1 MGAQNPASVHVQRRN
16 HVKARRNQCRRGGKS
31 GKHPLIIQPWNVEGQ
46 ESASADQVAMT
57 PAVKMEV
64 ALKMFPAVWVV
75 ENFANFIARSASS
88 SSSSS
93 SLFRLRLLRW
103 LVHA

>member
-1 MGAQNPASVHVQRRN
+1 M
-16 HVKARRNQCRRGGKS
+16 
-31 GKHPLIIQPWNVEGQ
+31 IQQSRNVEDQ
-46 ESASADQVAMT
+46 ENASADQVAMI
-57 PAVKMEV
+57 PAVKIEA
-64 ALKMFPAVWVV
+64 ALKISPAARPS
-75 ENFANFIARSASS
+75 ENLANLTARSASS

>member
-1 MGAQNPASVHVQRRN
+1 MQEGREKWEHL
-16 HVKARRNQCRRGGKS
+16 
-31 GKHPLIIQPWNVEGQ
+31 LIIQLWNVDGQ

-64 ALKMFPAVWVV
+64 TLKTFPAAWLV
-75 ENFANFIARSASS
+75 ENLANFIARSASS

>member
-1 MGAQNPASVHVQRRN
+1 V
-16 HVKARRNQCRRGGKS
+16 RRNQCRRGGKR
-31 GKHPLIIQPWNVEGQ
+31 GKYLLIIQPRNVEGQ
-46 ESASADQVAMT
+46 EKASADQVATT
-57 PAVKMEV
+57 PAVKIEV
-64 ALKMFPAVWVV
+64 ALKMFPAAWLV
-75 ENFANFIARSASS
+75 EDFANFIARSASS

>member
-1 MGAQNPASVHVQRRN
+1 
-16 HVKARRNQCRRGGKS
+16 
-31 GKHPLIIQPWNVEGQ
+31 
-46 ESASADQVAMT
+46 MT

-64 ALKMFPAVWVV
+64 ALKMFPAAWVV
-75 ENFANFIARSASS
+75 ENFANLIARSASS